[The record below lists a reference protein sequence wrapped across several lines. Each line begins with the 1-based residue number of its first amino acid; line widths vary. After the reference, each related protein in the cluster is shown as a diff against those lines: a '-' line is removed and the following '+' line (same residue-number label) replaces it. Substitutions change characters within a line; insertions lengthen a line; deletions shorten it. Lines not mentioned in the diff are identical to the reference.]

1 MTRITHKS
9 CIELNRLIHSKTG
22 NMASKRNG
30 SYAKRK
36 SLMSDVGSKKTKKR
50 KSDDLFPAE
59 EVLDR
64 LDEDDMKEILK
75 SLLHSGGV
83 TGKKTKELLMKKKKE
98 MDEKPVDLAYYGSE
112 AHRRIHQLDHLR
124 PSQQFTRAFEVK
136 RDLEDLVEEASRHS
150 PEKAV
155 MALARIGGVLS
166 HAPDTG
172 EVFKRIA
179 GCGGIQEDIVD
190 SIKIALKSVTSWDV
204 LEDAYAQLGR
214 VHYRLDQYGIEEFEE
229 CLDIMS
235 KHFEE
240 EEESD

>member
-1 MTRITHKS
+1 
-9 CIELNRLIHSKTG
+9 
-22 NMASKRNG
+22 MASKRNG

-36 SLMSDVGSKKTKKR
+36 SLSDVGGKKTKKR
-50 KSDDLFPAE
+50 KSEDLSIAE
-59 EVLDR
+59 EVLDY
-64 LDEDDMKEILK
+64 LDEDDMQEMLK

>member
-1 MTRITHKS
+1 
-9 CIELNRLIHSKTG
+9 
-22 NMASKRNG
+22 MASKRNG

-36 SLMSDVGSKKTKKR
+36 SLNDVGSKKTKKC
-50 KSDDLFPAE
+50 KSDDLSLAE

-64 LDEDDMKEILK
+64 LDEDDMKEMLQ
-75 SLLHSGGV
+75 SLLRSGGV
-83 TGKKTKELLMKKKKE
+83 TGKKTKELLMKKKKQ

-112 AHRRIHQLDHLR
+112 AHRAIHQLDHLR
-124 PSQQFTRAFEVK
+124 PSQQFTRAHEVTS
-136 RDLEDLVEEASRHS
+136 DLQELVEEASRHS
-150 PEKAV
+150 PENAV

-190 SIKIALKSVTSWDV
+190 AIKIAFKSVRNWDV
-204 LEDAYAQLGR
+204 LQDAYEQLIR

-229 CLDIMS
+229 CIEIMS
-235 KHFEE
+235 EHYEE
-240 EEESD
+240 DSD